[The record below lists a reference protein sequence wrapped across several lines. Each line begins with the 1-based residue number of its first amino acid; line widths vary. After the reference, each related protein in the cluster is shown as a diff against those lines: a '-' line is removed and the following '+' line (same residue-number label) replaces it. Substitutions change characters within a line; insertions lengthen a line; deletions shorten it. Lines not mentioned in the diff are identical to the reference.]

1 MDELDQRIIGLLQMD
16 GRLSNAGIA
25 RELGVSEGT
34 IRRRVSRLIQEDV
47 ISIAAIPNIEKL
59 GYTTSAFIGLQV
71 RPGKADDEA
80 DALAGLAEVQ
90 YVSVTTG
97 SFDVILWVGLES
109 TERLGELLHNNIA
122 AIDGVQRTETFV
134 TLGIKKRTYGVPS

>member
-16 GRLSNAGIA
+16 GRIPNAALA
-25 RELGVSEGT
+25 RDLGVSEAT
-34 IRRRVSRLIQEDV
+34 IRRRVNRLIQKDIIRITAVLNME
-47 ISIAAIPNIEKL
+47 EL

-71 RPGKADDEA
+71 RPGKADDVA
-80 DALAGLAEVQ
+80 DALAGMAAVQ

-97 SFDVILWVGLES
+97 SYDVFLWVGFES
-109 TERLGELLHNNIA
+109 AERLGDFLHTDIA

-134 TLGIKKRTYGVPS
+134 NLGIKKRVYGVPL

>member
-1 MDELDQRIIGLLQMD
+1 MNELDQRIIGLLQMD
-16 GRLSNAGIA
+16 GRISNAAMA

-34 IRRRVSRLIQEDV
+34 IRRRVNRLIQEDI
-47 ISIAAIPNIEKL
+47 ISIVAVPNIEKL

-71 RPGKADDEA
+71 RPGKADDVA
-80 DALAGLAEVQ
+80 DALAGLGEVH

-97 SFDVILWVGLES
+97 GYDVFLWVGLES
-109 TERLGELLHNNIA
+109 AVRLGEFLHTGIA

-134 TLGIKKRTYGVPS
+134 NLGIKKRSYGVPL